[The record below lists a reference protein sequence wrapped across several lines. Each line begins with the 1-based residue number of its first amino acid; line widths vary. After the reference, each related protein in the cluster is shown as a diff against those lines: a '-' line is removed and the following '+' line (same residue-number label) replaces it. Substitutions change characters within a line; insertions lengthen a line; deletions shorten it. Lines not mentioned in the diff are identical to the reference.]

1 MIGLILFIIIAVLIA
16 IFTGFNLGNV
26 CDVNLIF
33 HTFHRVPVFITII
46 ISFVAGIVV
55 ALPFSFGK
63 GRSIAAKK
71 IDKIKAKAAKE
82 ALKKAE
88 YADVKVPSNDRKPTE
103 KK

>member
-88 YADVKVPSNDRKPTE
+88 YADAKVSSNDRKPTE

>member
-1 MIGLILFIIIAVLIA
+1 MIGLIIFIIIAVLIA

-46 ISFVAGIVV
+46 VSFIAGIVV

-63 GRSIAAKK
+63 GKSIAAKK
-71 IDKIKAKAAKE
+71 IDKIKAKAAKD
-82 ALKKAE
+82 ALKNAE
-88 YADVKVPSNDRKPTE
+88 SADGKTPADLRKQQE

>member
-1 MIGLILFIIIAVLIA
+1 MIGLIIFIVIAVLIA

-33 HTFHRVPVFITII
+33 HTFHKVPVFITII
-46 ISFVAGIVV
+46 ISFIAGIVV

-71 IDKIKAKAAKE
+71 IDKIKAKAAKD
-82 ALKKAE
+82 ALKNAESADGKAPAE
-88 YADVKVPSNDRKPTE
+88 NRMTE
-103 KK
+103 NK